1 MSADERAAQ
10 HDRKYYG
17 VTVGIV
23 TANEDPDKLGR
34 VKLNF
39 PTFDGGHTETEWCR
53 VAQLY
58 AGNSSGSAGPY
69 GSVFVPEVG
78 DEVLVAFKQGDM
90 RFPYVLGGLYSEV
103 DTPPVERSASKDV
116 KMLRTKA
123 GHELT
128 FDDSSGAQRVR
139 VRTAGGQVIDLDDGG
154 AKISITNGKG
164 AEIVLDGPNVTI
176 KATLLKLAGTQIEL
190 GDGATQAVPLGT
202 QLVSLL
208 AAHTH
213 NVTVPGAPTGPP
225 IPPITP
231 ALLSTSVKTK

>member
-1 MSADERAAQ
+1 VRADQQALQ

-23 TANEDPDKLGR
+23 TANEDPDELGR

-39 PTFDGGHTETEWCR
+39 PTFDGGHTETDWCR

-58 AGNSSGSAGPY
+58 AGNSSGAKAPY

-78 DEVLVAFKQGDM
+78 DEVLVAFTQGDM
-90 RFPYVLGGLYSEV
+90 RFPYVLGGLYSET
-103 DTPPVERSASKDV
+103 DKPPVERSASKDV
-116 KMLRTKA
+116 KMIRTKA

-128 FDDSSGAQRVR
+128 FDDSSGARRVR
-139 VRTAGGQVIDLDDGG
+139 VRTAGGQVIDLDDAGS
-154 AKISITNGKG
+154 KISITNGKG

-190 GDGATQAVPLGT
+190 GDGASQPVPLGT
-202 QLVSLL
+202 QLVSML

-213 NVTVPGAPTGPP
+213 NVTAPGAPTGPP

-231 ALLSTSVKTK
+231 SVLSTSVKTK